1 MQHAEQG
8 RIALF
13 AFLDA
18 RVASLNAKVRVWV
31 GRDGWTGNEWMSV
44 RSVGGWVRA
53 SERASREGR
62 SDTRRIT
69 HVAAMMAVRWVSER
83 SHVLQLVV
91 AWVHGGVSGMMSAL
105 HMCVCVCVCAWIA
118 EAGWLD
124 CVDVGSIE
132 RS

>member
-1 MQHAEQG
+1 MDERAIG
-8 RIALF
+8 R
-13 AFLDA
+13 
-18 RVASLNAKVRVWV
+18 
-31 GRDGWTGNEWMSV
+31 WM
-44 RSVGGWVRA
+44 GTC
-53 SERASREGR
+53 ERASREGR

-69 HVAAMMAVRWVSER
+69 HVAAMMAVCWVSES

-105 HMCVCVCVCAWIA
+105 HMCVWVCVCVCAWIA

-124 CVDVGSIE
+124 CVDVGSTE

>member
-1 MQHAEQG
+1 MG
-8 RIALF
+8 RE
-13 AFLDA
+13 
-18 RVASLNAKVRVWV
+18 
-31 GRDGWTGNEWMSV
+31 GRTGNEWMSV

-53 SERASREGR
+53 SERARREGR

-69 HVAAMMAVRWVSER
+69 HVAARMAVGWVSER

-118 EAGWLD
+118 EPGWLH
-124 CVDVGSIE
+124 CVDGGSTE